1 MSDYYLPASS
11 GEKEMGYMNQE
22 GHVFLQASIFQPYLH
37 IQNIIKRKYLTVFS
51 TALLD
56 FPGGSVVKNP
66 PANAGDTGL
75 IPEPGRS
82 PREGN
87 GNPFQVLPGKFHR
100 QSSLVGYSPWS
111 CKTAGHNLATKQHH
125 HCIITKLKKLH

>member
-66 PANAGDTGL
+66 LANAGQLSL
-75 IPEPGRS
+75 IPELGRS

-87 GNPFQVLPGKFHR
+87 GNPFQ
-100 QSSLVGYSPWS
+100 YSPWEIPWTEEPDRLQS
-111 CKTAGHNLATKQHH
+111 IGHRVTCNLATNTTQQQ
-125 HCIITKLKKLH
+125 LQRNNL

>member
-11 GEKEMGYMNQE
+11 GEKEMGSMNQE

-51 TALLD
+51 TVSLD

-75 IPEPGRS
+75 IPGPGRS
-82 PREGN
+82 LKEGN
-87 GNPFQVLPGKFHR
+87 GKPLQFLSGKFHR

-111 CKTAGHNLATKQHH
+111 CKTAGHNLATKHN
-125 HCIITKLKKLH
+125 TTASLPS